1 MATTSSGSTFSG
13 TVGPGQSQT
22 VLSGGHASSATV
34 SGSNATMIVS
44 SGASLYSTTIT
55 GGGVVD
61 LYAGNGNPASNAA
74 ASNIISSG
82 GRLNVESGGNT
93 SYDVA
98 SSGGIIDFLSG
109 SYDSYGGEVV
119 SSGGRVIFES
129 GSQMTG
135 NGATISSGG
144 VAEIVNGVGFN
155 SGSYLTVLSGGT
167 LDFDS
172 VRFTSGH
179 VYSAVVSGNKVSVY
193 DNGSFVANAYLST
206 SAYSGQTFSGSA
218 DAYDGGL
225 DITICYL
232 GGTMIRMADDSETA
246 VEDIAIGDSVQTF
259 VDGAETARAV
269 TWVGA
274 KRQIVRAGVPD
285 DQAGYPVRVR
295 MGALSDGVP
304 HKDLLVT
311 ADHCLYLDGA
321 FVPVR
326 MLVNGGSIDYDRSI
340 TDYTY
345 YHVETERHAIISA
358 DGALAETYLDTGN
371 RRGFSQP
378 GQIVVLNSR
387 SLDWHRDAAA
397 PLCVDQAFVEP
408 LHARLAQR
416 SGTVSASP
424 VTQADPELHLVTN
437 DGRTIRAH
445 RQAGRHVLF
454 MLPAGTTGVHLRSR
468 TARPC
473 DTVGPFVDDRRDL
486 GVLVGAVTLWSGD
499 ESRAVDT
506 HLTGDHDGWAGREP
520 GAHRW
525 TTGDAFLPL
534 EESMRDGVLLSVE
547 VQAGGPYL
555 VGVTQDDMRNVA

>member
-1 MATTSSGSTFSG
+1 MYNTTIAAGG
-13 TVGPGQSQT
+13 TVT
-22 VLSGGHASSATV
+22 
-34 SGSNATMIVS
+34 
-44 SGASLYSTTIT
+44 
-55 GGGVVD
+55 
-61 LYAGNGNPASNAA
+61 LYAGNGNPAANAA
-74 ASNIISSG
+74 GGNTISSG
-82 GRLNVESGGNT
+82 GTLIVGSGGNT
-93 SYDVA
+93 SSDTIL
-98 SSGGIIDFLSG
+98 SGGVVSFTSG
-109 SYDSYGGEVV
+109 AYDTYGGETV
-119 SSGGRVIFES
+119 SYGGRVIFGYGAQLS
-129 GSQMTG
+129 GTA
-135 NGATISSGG
+135 ATVSSGG
-144 VAEIVNGVGFN
+144 TVEIVNGVNYGSSGVVNILEGGVVDFN
-155 SGSYLTVLSGGT
+155 AIK
-167 LDFDS
+167 
-172 VRFTSGH
+172 
-179 VYSAVVSGNKVSVY
+179 YSAGNTYSGVVSGNRLAAYV
-193 DNGSFVANAYLST
+193 NGGFTAYIYLST
-206 SAYSGQTFSGSA
+206 SAYNGQTFSGSV

-259 VDGAETARAV
+259 VDGAETAQAV

-371 RRGFSQP
+371 RHGFSQP

-534 EESMRDGVLLSVE
+534 EESMRDGALLSVE

-555 VGVTQDDMRNVA
+555 VEVNQDDVRNVA